1 MTGGNSRGP
10 GRLSSLR
17 RLLLLPDADLLG
29 LAEALS
35 AQAAVGAISTAQLP
49 EPVLASLRQRILRP
63 STVRRPL
70 HPLLP
75 LRCPLFE
82 HEVCDYR
89 EKALTVGLV
98 ADWAAA
104 QGLPQRHVLAL
115 EQAVDELLL
124 NALYDAPR
132 DEHGQPRY
140 AALSPSERVGLRAQ
154 AGESA
159 RVRFASDGV
168 RVAVG
173 VSDAMGHLRRKTVL
187 NYLVRCAS
195 AQARH
200 QSPIEHKKSGAGVG
214 LFLTATAA
222 SELLFRLRPGRLT
235 EIVFCQ
241 YLSRPRP
248 LRVLVVDDHDPG
260 NVSPLGL

>member
-98 ADWAAA
+98 ADARFIEKSNKKPISMEPWMVPASSY
-104 QGLPQRHVLAL
+104 V
-115 EQAVDELLL
+115 VMLLL
-124 NALYDAPR
+124 
-132 DEHGQPRY
+132 
-140 AALSPSERVGLRAQ
+140 
-154 AGESA
+154 
-159 RVRFASDGV
+159 
-168 RVAVG
+168 
-173 VSDAMGHLRRKTVL
+173 VS
-187 NYLVRCAS
+187 
-195 AQARH
+195 
-200 QSPIEHKKSGAGVG
+200 
-214 LFLTATAA
+214 
-222 SELLFRLRPGRLT
+222 LL
-235 EIVFCQ
+235 
-241 YLSRPRP
+241 
-248 LRVLVVDDHDPG
+248 HW
-260 NVSPLGL
+260 